1 MKLKML
7 FLLAVWI
14 VLFSTNVYA
23 QGGRGVNLNTVIDSI
38 SVKNSS
44 LSVNDIAN
52 GANGFLPKI
61 QTVYTINA
69 DTTIGADQSGTLFV
83 LRPLTAKRTLTLP
96 GAVAGLE
103 FDFLIA
109 DTDSLRIMTA
119 TGDSLITSA
128 GVASKTATSVAGTI
142 RLVAM
147 DTVRWIMLYTL
158 GTWTSY

>member
-1 MKLKML
+1 MKLRV
-7 FLLAVWI
+7 FLLLMVGI
-14 VLFSTNVYA
+14 MLFSTNVYA
-23 QGGRGVNLNTVIDSI
+23 QGGRVVNLNSTADSTNT
-38 SVKNSS
+38 KNSS

-52 GANGFLPKI
+52 GANGFLPKL

-69 DTTIGADQSGTLFV
+69 DTTIGANQNGTLFV

-96 GAVAGLE
+96 GAAAGLE

-128 GVASKTATSVAGTI
+128 GVASKTTTSVAGTV

-147 DTVRWIMLYTL
+147 DAVRWIMLYTL